1 MSPDSVAAYLDQ
13 ASVVLD
19 LPLADAYRD
28 GVAAQMAIN
37 VQMAALLLGLVL
49 PDEAGMAPVFV
60 P

>member
-19 LPLADAYRD
+19 LPLAEAYRD

-37 VQMAALLLGLVL
+37 AQMAALLLGLVL
-49 PDEAGMAPVFV
+49 PDEAGMALVFV

>member
-1 MSPDSVAAYLDQ
+1 MNPDDIAAYLDQ

-19 LPLADAYRD
+19 LPVAPAYRD

-37 VQMAALLLGLVL
+37 AAMAALVLELAL

>member
-13 ASVVLD
+13 ASAVLD
-19 LPLADAYRD
+19 FPVAEAYRD

-37 VQMAALLLGLVL
+37 AQMAALVLGLAL